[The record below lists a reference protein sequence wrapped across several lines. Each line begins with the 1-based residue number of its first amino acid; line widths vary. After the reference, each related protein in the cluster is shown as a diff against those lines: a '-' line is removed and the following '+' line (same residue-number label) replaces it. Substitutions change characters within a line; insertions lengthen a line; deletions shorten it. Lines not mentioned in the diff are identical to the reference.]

1 MVILVLGYPINLGL
15 IGGKVIDQNKNPIRG
30 YVENDGK
37 IIRIEDEYFEL
48 ENIPLD
54 KFKLRVKESI
64 NGSLLHE
71 EGVSMELTGLC
82 RTKANIIITKK

>member
-1 MVILVLGYPINLGL
+1 LGL

-37 IIRIEDEYFEL
+37 IIRIENEYFEL

-54 KFKLRVKESI
+54 KFKL
-64 NGSLLHE
+64 
-71 EGVSMELTGLC
+71 
-82 RTKANIIITKK
+82 

>member
-1 MVILVLGYPINLGL
+1 LGL

-37 IIRIEDEYFEL
+37 IIRIENEYFEL
-48 ENIPLD
+48 ENIPSD
-54 KFKLRVKESI
+54 KFKLRVIESI

-71 EGVSMELTGLC
+71 EDVSMKLTGLC

>member
-1 MVILVLGYPINLGL
+1 LGL

-37 IIRIEDEYFEL
+37 IIRIENEYFEL
-48 ENIPLD
+48 GNIPLD
-54 KFKLRVKESI
+54 KFKLRVIESI

-71 EGVSMELTGLC
+71 EDVSTKLTGLC
-82 RTKANIIITKK
+82 KTKANIIITKK

>member
-1 MVILVLGYPINLGL
+1 LGL
-15 IGGKVIDQNKNPIRG
+15 IEGKVIDQNKNPIRG

-37 IIRIEDEYFEL
+37 IIRIENEYFEL

-54 KFKLRVKESI
+54 KFKLRVIESI

-71 EGVSMELTGLC
+71 EDVSMKLTGLC
-82 RTKANIIITKK
+82 KTKANIIITKK

>member
-1 MVILVLGYPINLGL
+1 MTLKFPTNLGL
-15 IGGKVIDQNKNPIRG
+15 IEGKVIDQNKNSIRG

-37 IIRIEDEYFEL
+37 IIKIENEYFEL
-48 ENIPLD
+48 ENIPLG

-71 EGVSMELTGLC
+71 EDVSMELTGLC
-82 RTKANIIITKK
+82 RTKANLIITKK

>member
-1 MVILVLGYPINLGL
+1 M

-37 IIRIEDEYFEL
+37 IIRVENEYFEL

-54 KFKLRVKESI
+54 KFKLRVIESI

-71 EGVSMELTGLC
+71 EDVSMKLTGFC
-82 RTKANIIITKK
+82 KTKANIIITKK

>member
-1 MVILVLGYPINLGL
+1 M

-37 IIRIEDEYFEL
+37 IIRIENEYFEL

-54 KFKLRVKESI
+54 KFKLRVIESI

-71 EGVSMELTGLC
+71 EDVSTKLTGLC
-82 RTKANIIITKK
+82 KTKANIIITKK